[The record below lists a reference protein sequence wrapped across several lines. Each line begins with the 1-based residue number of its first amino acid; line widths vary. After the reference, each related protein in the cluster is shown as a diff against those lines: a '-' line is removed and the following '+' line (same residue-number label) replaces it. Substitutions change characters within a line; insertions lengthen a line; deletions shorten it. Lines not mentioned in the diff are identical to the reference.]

1 MKRLNT
7 VLIICIAFLFLINN
21 AALAQEEARGK
32 DEKVIMTKKTIDKD
46 GKERIETIIKKDGKT
61 EIRVT
66 VDGKEIP
73 AEAINEDDLVIFKK
87 GNKTY
92 FLRETENFV
101 DNLDLALEGLE
112 VQLKDIQFPDFRLGV
127 ADETRDDEGS
137 LGVMLKELEVNENGT
152 TRKEVKIT
160 EVFEG
165 SAAEEAGLKKGD
177 IITAIDGKTIR
188 SLSQTI
194 HLIKANAPG
203 ETITITYIRNK
214 EEIETKATLKESKS
228 NNSIWFNGENS
239 GIEWD
244 DNGRIIFNGDEEFQL
259 KFPRV
264 TNTGELG
271 VRLGKEMENGVEI
284 LKVNK
289 NSAAE
294 EAGLKKGD
302 IITNINGIEVF
313 TTNDVTTALDGKKE
327 GETID
332 IAYLR
337 NGSTY
342 KTPVTLKQ
350 SSDIFYF
357 KNDDGEFKWNGNR
370 EDWNFNWIEEGQDAS
385 MGVLLG
391 EDTDDEGVSILGI
404 TENSGAEEA
413 GLEKND
419 IIISI
424 NGQKVDTN
432 DELIEVVKSHEVG
445 DILVVEYK
453 RDDELRKT
461 TVELSSNRIK
471 IRKPRDLDVLFG
483 EEEVEEQME
492 EYEAVETPEIEEQYL
507 LEFSQLDM
515 YPNPNQGAF
524 QLDFEVEPG
533 ETIVSIA
540 NVEGQVVFSEDLR
553 DFDGTFSERIDISD
567 EPSGVYFL
575 TIKQG
580 DKKIIKKIIYN

>member
-46 GKERIETIIKKDGKT
+46 GKERVETIIKKDGKT